1 MADLE
6 EKKVVLTNTE
16 VTKLKNE
23 LEDLRLNKRK
33 EMLNMMLQKKSRAI
47 LKDVLKRSKK
57 LLSMQRLLMK
67 ENLIILK

>member
-6 EKKVVLTNTE
+6 EKKVVLTKKQENRAIYQ
-16 VTKLKNE
+16 K
-23 LEDLRLNKRK
+23 
-33 EMLNMMLQKKSRAI
+33 MLNMMLQKKSRAI
-47 LKDVLKRSKK
+47 LKDVLKKSRK